1 VKPFVRNPG
10 IQKSAA
16 LPFHMHINTLKKAS
30 NAFFSRCKFAK
41 RPRATRENAGATTG
55 CDTSALNHRDTSFQ
69 TALDEVKRYIGR
81 GPGTAAS
88 HVVRRQVSHAVG
100 EDDYMARSSD
110 KCVGC
115 EGRWLHTR
123 SDPCTLKPETTTPIR
138 NERNSS
144 HQLPKDAANAA
155 NL

>member
-1 VKPFVRNPG
+1 MR
-10 IQKSAA
+10 
-16 LPFHMHINTLKKAS
+16 
-30 NAFFSRCKFAK
+30 FFSRIKKSEGK
-41 RPRATRENAGATTG
+41 RARSFFLPLGVTLVRR
-55 CDTSALNHRDTSFQ
+55 LNHRDTSFQ
-69 TALDEVKRYIGR
+69 TALDEAKRYIGR

-88 HVVRRQVSHAVG
+88 HVVRRQDSHAVG

-110 KCVGC
+110 KFVGC

-123 SDPCTLKPETTTPIR
+123 SDPCTLKPETTTSIR